1 MTKKIRKYILFL
13 VITVQ
18 ENKNYQDF
26 KICTRG
32 FPEIIRFC
40 LCTFTYEFR
49 EMVCQG
55 GFYQNLQKKLIRSIL
70 S

>member
-32 FPEIIRFC
+32 FPEINRFC
-40 LCTFTYEFR
+40 LYTFTYEFR

-55 GFYQNLQKKLIRSIL
+55 GF
-70 S
+70 

>member
-32 FPEIIRFC
+32 FPEINRFC
-40 LCTFTYEFR
+40 LYNGYEENYKKGR
-49 EMVCQG
+49 NNG
-55 GFYQNLQKKLIRSIL
+55 GQEGC
-70 S
+70 

>member
-32 FPEIIRFC
+32 FPEINRFC
-40 LCTFTYEFR
+40 LYTFTYEFR

-55 GFYQNLQKKLIRSIL
+55 GIYQNLQKKLIRSIL